1 MNKQSQ
7 KHIQEGKTQ
16 ANLGNRQSATIGKI
30 NNNNNK
36 KNKKQGL
43 DKGEGGLLLTLR
55 ESY

>member
-30 NNNNNK
+30 NNNNNN

-43 DKGEGGLLLTLR
+43 DKEKELLNG
-55 ESY
+55 

>member
-30 NNNNNK
+30 NNNNN
-36 KNKKQGL
+36 NNNNNKQGL
-43 DKGEGGLLLTLR
+43 DKGEGGF
-55 ESY
+55 Y

>member
-30 NNNNNK
+30 NNNNTTT
-36 KNKKQGL
+36 KNKKQGF
-43 DKGEGGLLLTLR
+43 DKERGAFIDFER
-55 ESY
+55 E